1 MEEDV
6 LNEFLFSVI
15 NASIDSVILSNV
27 IGAFDSIKCT
37 ELRTHHVG
45 SEDIRRNF
53 PLKFS
58 AMNKIYFIHQ
68 ARRRCSFNN

>member
-27 IGAFDSIKCT
+27 IGAFDSI
-37 ELRTHHVG
+37 
-45 SEDIRRNF
+45 
-53 PLKFS
+53 S
-58 AMNKIYFIHQ
+58 ALNCEHTMLAQKI
-68 ARRRCSFNN
+68 FNV